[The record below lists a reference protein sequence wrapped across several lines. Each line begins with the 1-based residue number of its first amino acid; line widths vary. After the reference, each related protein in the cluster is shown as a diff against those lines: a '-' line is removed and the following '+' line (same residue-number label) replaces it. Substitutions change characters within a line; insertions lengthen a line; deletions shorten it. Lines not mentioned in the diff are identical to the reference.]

1 MTGSRLTRLERAF
14 ARALAKNGIV
24 EFHNINLPYGICSVC
39 GKGPPDFEKDGIPY
53 HIECYVLA
61 TEESAAT

>member
-1 MTGSRLTRLERAF
+1 MAF
-14 ARALAKNGIV
+14 ARALAENGTV

-53 HIECYVLA
+53 HIECYILA